1 MLIRRVDALTLIHPT
16 IQFGKCEDSRCE
28 RLTAFTPFLQAGCH
42 HGRIPTD
49 TTFPLNFEHLS
60 RLGIS
65 RRAAAGYALAA
76 FAAASTA
83 LLAKPLSEFI
93 DQANIIMLFLL
104 MVFLVAL
111 RLGRGPAILAAFAGV
126 GLFDFF
132 FVQPHLS
139 FAVADAQYLITFLV
153 MLAVA
158 LTTGHLVAQL
168 RQHAD
173 DASLREQDTLALYEM
188 ARQMAGTT
196 ALEQVAEIARRFLR
210 DVSGAQCSLWLP
222 DAAGRLDALDDA
234 YPLGDAAL
242 ARRVYTR
249 GEAIEQAGMS
259 GQGEALVCLPL
270 SAPMALRGVMVALL
284 PASEA
289 SRQHHLLI
297 TVASLVAI
305 AVERQHYVEVARMA
319 EVQMASERLRNSV
332 LAALS
337 HDLRTPLTALVGL
350 ADTLVLA
357 GQGATAAIPEPHAET
372 ALALRDQAQ
381 RLAAM
386 VTNLLDLARLS
397 VGEQPLRREWQSI
410 EEVFGS
416 ALQLLGSA
424 LAGHPV
430 RIDLPP
436 AMPLLEFD
444 AVLLE
449 RVICNLLDNAAKH
462 TPAGT
467 EITLSASIDADRAR
481 IAVCDSGPGYPD
493 LPGLAQPFVRGDAES
508 VRPGA
513 GLGLA
518 ICKAIVAAHGGVLAL
533 DNQPQG
539 GARAQFSLPLGSP
552 PRIEEESGEMAA

>member
-1 MLIRRVDALTLIHPT
+1 M
-16 IQFGKCEDSRCE
+16 
-28 RLTAFTPFLQAGCH
+28 
-42 HGRIPTD
+42 
-49 TTFPLNFEHLS
+49 NFEHRPRS
-60 RLGIS
+60 RFS
-65 RRAAAGYALAA
+65 RRDAVNYGLAV

-83 LLAKPLSEFI
+83 LLAKPLSTFI

-111 RLGRGPAILAAFAGV
+111 RLGRGPAILASFASV

-132 FVQPHLS
+132 FVLPHLS
-139 FAVADAQYLITFLV
+139 FAVDDAQYLITFVV
-153 MLAVA
+153 MLTVA
-158 LTTGHLVAQL
+158 LATGHLVAQL

-173 DASLREQDTLALYEM
+173 DVSLRERDTLALYEM

-196 ALEQVAEIARRFLR
+196 ALEQVAEIARRFLH
-210 DVSGAQCSLWLP
+210 DVPGAQCSLWLP
-222 DAAGRLDALDDA
+222 DAEGRLAALDDA
-234 YPLGDAAL
+234 YPLGDAVL

-249 GEAIEQAGMS
+249 GEAIEQVGMS

-284 PASEA
+284 PAHEA
-289 SRQHHLLI
+289 GRQHHLLI

-305 AVERQHYVEVARMA
+305 AVERLHYVEVARMA
-319 EVQMASERLRNSV
+319 EVKMASERLRNSV

-357 GQGATAAIPEPHAET
+357 SHGPVPAIPDMHAVT

-397 VGEQPLRREWQSI
+397 VGEQPLRRDWQSI

-416 ALQLLGSA
+416 ALQLLDPA
-424 LAGHPV
+424 LATHPV
-430 RIDLPP
+430 HINLPP
-436 AMPLLEFD
+436 DMPLLEFD

-462 TPAGT
+462 TPDGT
-467 EITLSASIDADRAR
+467 AVTLSAHIEGNRVR
-481 IAVCDSGPGYPD
+481 IAVCDTGPGFPD
-493 LPGLAQPFVRGDAES
+493 LPGLAQPFVRGETES

-518 ICKAIVAAHGGVLAL
+518 ICKAIVAAHGSVLTLENLAS
-533 DNQPQG
+533 G
-539 GARAQFSLPLGSP
+539 GACAQFSLPLGSP
-552 PRIEEESGEMAA
+552 PQIEEEIVETPA

>member
-1 MLIRRVDALTLIHPT
+1 
-16 IQFGKCEDSRCE
+16 
-28 RLTAFTPFLQAGCH
+28 
-42 HGRIPTD
+42 
-49 TTFPLNFEHLS
+49 LNFEHLS
-60 RLGIS
+60 KFGFS
-65 RRAAAGYALAA
+65 RRDAAGYGLAA
-76 FAAASTA
+76 LAAASTA

-111 RLGRGPAILAAFAGV
+111 RLGRGPAILAAFASV

-132 FVQPHLS
+132 FLQPHLS
-139 FAVADAQYLITFLV
+139 FAVADAQYLITLLV

-173 DASLREQDTLALYEM
+173 DASLREQDTLTLYEM

-196 ALEQVAEIARRFLR
+196 ALEQVAEIVRRFLR
-210 DVSGAQCSLWLP
+210 EVSGAQCSLWLP
-222 DAAGRLDALDDA
+222 DAEGQLAALDDA

-249 GEAIEQAGMS
+249 GEAIEQVGMS
-259 GQGEALVCLPL
+259 GQGEALLCLPL
-270 SAPMALRGVMVALL
+270 SAPMAVRGVMVALL
-284 PASEA
+284 PAREA

-305 AVERQHYVEVARMA
+305 AVERLHYVEVARMA

-357 GQGATAAIPEPHAET
+357 SHGPAAVIPEPHAET

-397 VGEQPLRREWQSI
+397 VGEQRLRREWQSI

-416 ALQLLGSA
+416 ALQLLGPA
-424 LAGHPV
+424 LAEHPV

-436 AMPLLEFD
+436 DMPLLEFD

-462 TPAGT
+462 TPAGAA
-467 EITLSASIDADRAR
+467 ITLSARIDGSRAR
-481 IAVCDSGPGYPD
+481 IAVCDTGPGFPD
-493 LPGLAQPFVRGDAES
+493 MPGLAQPFVRGDSES
-508 VRPGA
+508 VRPGT

-518 ICKAIVAAHGGVLAL
+518 ICKAIVAAHGGVLTL
-533 DNQPQG
+533 ENPPSG
-539 GARAQFSLPLGSP
+539 GACAEFSLPLGSP
-552 PRIEEESGEMAA
+552 PQIEEESGEMAA